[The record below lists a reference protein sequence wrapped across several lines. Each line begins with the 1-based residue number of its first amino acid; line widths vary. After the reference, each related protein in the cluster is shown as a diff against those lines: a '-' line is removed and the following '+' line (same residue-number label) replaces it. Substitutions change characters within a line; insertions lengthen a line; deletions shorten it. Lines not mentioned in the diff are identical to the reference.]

1 MSISGQNCI
10 FKKEIISPEKWKSG
24 RSEEKVQEFKSILV
38 VRKDKWKAN
47 GKLGNTEDDVEYVG
61 MMMLM
66 MMMPNIRLDSE
77 ILDS

>member
-1 MSISGQNCI
+1 M
-10 FKKEIISPEKWKSG
+10 
-24 RSEEKVQEFKSILV
+24 

-66 MMMPNIRLDSE
+66 MMMPNTILDSE

>member
-1 MSISGQNCI
+1 M
-10 FKKEIISPEKWKSG
+10 
-24 RSEEKVQEFKSILV
+24 
-38 VRKDKWKAN
+38 VRKDNWKAN

-66 MMMPNIRLDSE
+66 MMMMPNIRLDSE